1 MPPKKGAI
9 DLTTPESVSLLTLFQ
24 SIGVSPAR
32 SREVVLSAKSTAA
45 FQRLID
51 ETDLAREGE
60 KMEEK
65 QAGLCVELSRE
76 CGYEAGEGKERIGVE
91 GVRYV
96 VGAIREGKLKSNEQ
110 VKGRSHSAC
119 RTVKA

>member
-24 SIGVSPAR
+24 SIGVSTAR
-32 SREVVLSAKSTAA
+32 SREIVLSAKSTAA

-51 ETDLAREGE
+51 ETDLARGLGEGE
-60 KMEEK
+60 KLEEK

-76 CGYEAGEGKERIGVE
+76 CGYEAGEGKERVGVE

-96 VGAIREGKLKSNEQ
+96 VGAIKDGRLKSNEQ
-110 VKGRSHSAC
+110 VKGM
-119 RTVKA
+119 